1 MNGTRPAREPRTGH
15 DGLLAY
21 FGPAGWWTQWYWP
34 AGSRGKVWN
43 WLHGRGWRIT

>member
-1 MNGTRPAREPRTGH
+1 MTYTKPVREPRTGH

-34 AGSRGKVWN
+34 AGKRGKVYN